1 MSGRDGLAV
10 WRDDDLTLR
19 LAVRRAQIISSCVKL
34 LTART
39 GRAPYHGLATAGTA
53 VMAMLPQ
60 HSPSD
65 VYVWVDIPTS
75 ITGYAVAENSVS
87 GDVVMEKIGSRK
99 FTTAVGAYGFAGL
112 LSAQLQNTFTETGQI
127 AAPTR
132 NIVVMCLSGLKTFFG
147 DDNNVQCPVTP
158 AHILNTD
165 LLCYVRMSR
174 SSSLATAAELSTA
187 PSNASGFTVPRG
199 DGALSVLSEAWFA
212 GERARPPRR
221 CQYDLSRA
229 DAQQDA
235 LRQRRRPQLGTHAT
249 RRGRARRGRQPGPLA
264 SFTLGNRRAMASRLT
279 IRNRQFTGAL
289 R

>member
-1 MSGRDGLAV
+1 MMT
-10 WRDDDLTLR
+10 LTLR
-19 LAVRRAQIISSCVKL
+19 LAGRRAQIISSCVKL

-75 ITGYAVAENSVS
+75 ITGYAVAEYSVS
-87 GDVVMEKIGSRK
+87 GDVVMEKVGSRK
-99 FTTAVGAYGFAGL
+99 FTTAGGAYGFAGL
-112 LSAQLQNTFTETGQI
+112 LSAQLQNMFTETGQI

-147 DDNNVQCPVTP
+147 DDSNVQSPVTP

-199 DGALSVLSEAWFA
+199 DAALSVLSEAWFA
-212 GERARPPRR
+212 ESARDPRGVANTIYHELMHNKTRYASGEDPNWVHT
-221 CQYDLSRA
+221 
-229 DAQQDA
+229 
-235 LRQRRRPQLGTHAT
+235 PQGGGGLA
-249 RRGRARRGRQPGPLA
+249 AAVNPGPLA